1 MGKMASES
9 VRMSEFV
16 LGRCEIEVGSKF
28 DVFASFEG
36 MRGM

>member
-9 VRMSEFV
+9 VSMSEFV
-16 LGRCEIEVGSKF
+16 LGGWKVEVDSNF
-28 DVFASFEG
+28 EVLTSSEG

>member
-9 VRMSEFV
+9 VRMSEF
-16 LGRCEIEVGSKF
+16 LLRGWEVEVDSKF
-28 DVFASFEG
+28 EVLTSSEG